1 MSKKW
6 ADRYK
11 LDGEDAPLGRCGCGA
26 PWQSVEAGGTPA
38 ERATCKAGH
47 IYQPFVIRLGSWVG
61 PLDEDQ
67 GSPGLLVWDDGLHV
81 VIRIPSSEAGGAP
94 NYACWLRESVRQYPI
109 WDQKTL
115 ISWMGDWMGAYAGIN
130 PSPAENQRVEHLS
143 EALSASAAAML
154 TAREMITEMTALRLE
169 NGFLRERV
177 ALLQE
182 EREALLTL
190 VGKQQRHLQFQ
201 KRVQELQEQ
210 EKKA

>member
-11 LDGEDAPLGRCGCGA
+11 LDGEDAPLGRCECGA
-26 PWQSVEAGGTPA
+26 RWRSIEAGGSPA
-38 ERATCKAGH
+38 EKATCEDGH
-47 IYQPFVIRLGSWVG
+47 IYRPFVIRLGAWVG

-115 ISWMGDWMGAYAGIN
+115 SSWMGAYAGISA
-130 PSPAENQRVEHLS
+130 SPAEAQRVEHLS

-177 ALLQE
+177 ALLHE

-190 VGKQQRHLQFQ
+190 VGKQQRHLQ
-201 KRVQELQEQ
+201 EQ

>member
-1 MSKKW
+1 
-6 ADRYK
+6 
-11 LDGEDAPLGRCGCGA
+11 
-26 PWQSVEAGGTPA
+26 
-38 ERATCKAGH
+38 
-47 IYQPFVIRLGSWVG
+47 
-61 PLDEDQ
+61 
-67 GSPGLLVWDDGLHV
+67 
-81 VIRIPSSEAGGAP
+81 
-94 NYACWLRESVRQYPI
+94 
-109 WDQKTL
+109 
-115 ISWMGDWMGAYAGIN
+115 MGDWMGAYAGIN